1 MYLYIGID
9 WSEQKHDVAFVNEQG
24 ALVQQIDIVH
34 SEQGFEQLN
43 RYRQKFKVPAEACFV
58 GLETA
63 HTLLIDY
70 LWSAGYEQVY
80 VLAPNVVNKNR
91 GRYRQSA
98 AKDDKWDAFVIG
110 DILRT
115 DRQRF
120 HPWRPGSELLQQMR
134 ATVSFHRYLTK
145 QTTSI
150 SNRLRSI
157 LLRYYPAAYH
167 LFPSWPSKAGCRF
180 IIQFPTPE
188 DANRLSVAD
197 FQAFLRNCR
206 HPRQK
211 RWLHYYQ
218 RLRDDYPPSAPAPT
232 ASYRR
237 EAPLLAETLRTLL
250 QTKQENVAHLRSL
263 FEQHPDAEIF
273 LSIPGAA
280 DFLAPALLVKF
291 GEDRERFPS
300 PAAVQALAGTCPVT
314 IQSGKSRSVRFRR
327 ACDRE
332 FRHIAQLHARASLRS
347 SAWASTYYDST
358 LLRNPSKN
366 HALRCVANR
375 WLKVIWTLWQ
385 KRTCYDESLHLHHI
399 VRHRS
404 PVPTA

>member
-1 MYLYIGID
+1 MHLYIGID

-34 SEQGFEQLN
+34 SEQGFEKLN
-43 RYRQKFKVPAEACFV
+43 RHRQKLHVPAEACIV

-63 HTLLIDY
+63 HTLLVDY
-70 LWSAGYEQVY
+70 LWLAGYEQVY
-80 VLAPNVVNKNR
+80 VLAPNVASKNR

-98 AKDDKWDAFVIG
+98 AKDDKWDAFLIG

-115 DRQRF
+115 NRQRF
-120 HPWRPGSELLQQMR
+120 YPWQPGSELLQQMR

-145 QTTSI
+145 QTTAT
-150 SNRLRSI
+150 SNRLR
-157 LLRYYPAAYH
+157 A
-167 LFPSWPSKAGCRF
+167 
-180 IIQFPTPE
+180 
-188 DANRLSVAD
+188 V
-197 FQAFLRNCR
+197 
-206 HPRQK
+206 
-211 RWLHYYQ
+211 
-218 RLRDDYPPSAPAPT
+218 
-232 ASYRR
+232 
-237 EAPLLAETLRTLL
+237 
-250 QTKQENVAHLRSL
+250 
-263 FEQHPDAEIF
+263 
-273 LSIPGAA
+273 
-280 DFLAPALLVKF
+280 LLVKF

-332 FRHIAQLHARASLRS
+332 FRHIAQLHARTSLRS
-347 SAWASTYYDST
+347 SAWAGAYYNST
-358 LLRNPSKN
+358 LSRNPSKN

-385 KRTCYDESLHLHHI
+385 KRTCYDETLHMQHI